1 MTAPRMRAGTTDRQ
15 AAVDLLSRHF
25 TEGRLTAGEFDERVA
40 KAYASTYLDELPEL
54 SVDLP
59 AEEPRRGPGTR
70 RPGSDGVGQF
80 GPPGPWSG
88 PGRPG
93 LYGPGMRGPG
103 SSGPGMRRPPRFL
116 AVFVVLAVIL
126 SISAMS
132 HGFFPFPVIWV
143 AVLLLLLSRGSHRR
157 RWAEQSRWEHRR

>member
-59 AEEPRRGPGTR
+59 AEEPRRGPGSR
-70 RPGSDGVGQF
+70 RPGPDGFGQF

-93 LYGPGMRGPG
+93 PVRTRNARTGDAAAAAVPGGVRRAGGDLLDQCDVARLLPVPADLG
-103 SSGPGMRRPPRFL
+103 GGGAAVAVPRRPPPPLGR
-116 AVFVVLAVIL
+116 AR
-126 SISAMS
+126 
-132 HGFFPFPVIWV
+132 
-143 AVLLLLLSRGSHRR
+143 SRDRR
-157 RWAEQSRWEHRR
+157 

>member
-59 AEEPRRGPGTR
+59 AEEPRRGPGSR
-70 RPGSDGVGQF
+70 RPGPDGFGQF
-80 GPPGPWSG
+80 GPTGPWSG

-93 LYGPGMRGPG
+93 PYGPGMRGPG
-103 SSGPGMRRPPRFL
+103 MRRPPKFL
-116 AVFVVLAVIL
+116 AVFVVLAVIF

-132 HGFFPFPVIWV
+132 HGFFPFPLIWV
-143 AVLLLLLSRGSHRR
+143 AVVLLLLSRGGHRR
-157 RWAEQSRWEHRR
+157 RWAEHGSRDRR

>member
-15 AAVDLLSRHF
+15 AAVDLLSQHF

-40 KAYASTYLDELPEL
+40 KAYAATYLDELPEL
-54 SVDLP
+54 SLDLP
-59 AEEPRRGPGTR
+59 ANEPRRGPGTR
-70 RPGSDGVGQF
+70 RPGPEGYGKF

-93 LYGPGMRGPG
+93 LSGPGMRGPG
-103 SSGPGMRRPPRFL
+103 MCGSGMRRPPLLL
-116 AVFVVLAVIL
+116 AVFVVVAVIL

-132 HGFFPFPVIWV
+132 HGLFPFPLIWAAV
-143 AVLLLLLSRGSHRR
+143 ALLLLSRGGHRR
-157 RWAEQSRWEHRR
+157 RWAEDGSREHRR